1 MLKLKNISYSY
12 KSSKLLKEEYFKALD
27 NINLNI
33 KNNQSLGIL
42 GISGSGKST
51 LAKIIAGIYKPSF
64 GEITINDKKIK
75 IDKNYRKYIQIVF
88 QDSRA
93 SFNPD
98 FNVYKALIEPLENLT
113 NFSKEEIKTRAYEC
127 LELLELSSDI
137 LEKKCSMLS
146 GGQLQRLSI
155 ARAISIKPKIL
166 ILDEAT
172 SSLDVLIQAKILKT
186 LKNLQKDLTYIVI
199 THDLR
204 IIKLF
209 CDELILLDNGKI
221 IENCKVCNDLE
232 LKSEIGIKLNKSI
245 LNPYPKGYYNN

>member
-1 MLKLKNISYSY
+1 MLKVENISYSY
-12 KSSKLLKEEYFKALD
+12 KNSNLFSDKYTQVLNGVSFNLD
-27 NINLNI
+27 E
-33 KNNQSLGIL
+33 NNSLGIL

-51 LAKIIAGIYKPSF
+51 LAKIIANIYKANSGNVF
-64 GEITINDKKIK
+64 LNNVKIQDNKEYKKI
-75 IDKNYRKYIQIVF
+75 IQIVF

-98 FNVYKALIEPLENLT
+98 FSVYEALIEPLENLT
-113 NFSKEEIKTRAYEC
+113 TFSKSEIKKRALEC
-127 LELLELSSDI
+127 LELLELNQD
-137 LEKKCSMLS
+137 LLDKKCSMLS

-186 LKNLQKDLTYIVI
+186 LKNLQKDLSYIVI

-209 CDELILLDNGKI
+209 CDEVLVLDKGKV
-221 IENCKVCNDLE
+221 IESKKVSKDLE
-232 LKSEIGIKLNKSI
+232 FESLMAKELSNSI
-245 LNPYPKGYYNN
+245 LKPFPKDFYK

>member
-1 MLKLKNISYSY
+1 MLKVENISYSY
-12 KSSKLLKEEYFKALD
+12 KNSNLFSDKYTQVLNGVSFNLD
-27 NINLNI
+27 E
-33 KNNQSLGIL
+33 NNSLGIL

-51 LAKIIAGIYKPSF
+51 LAKIIANIYKANSGNVF
-64 GEITINDKKIK
+64 LNNVKIQDNKEYKKI
-75 IDKNYRKYIQIVF
+75 IQIVF

-98 FNVYKALIEPLENLT
+98 FSVYEALIEPLENLT
-113 NFSKEEIKTRAYEC
+113 NFSKSEIKKRALEC
-127 LELLELSSDI
+127 LELLELNQD
-137 LEKKCSMLS
+137 LLDKKCSMLS

-186 LKNLQKDLTYIVI
+186 LKNLQKDLSYIVI

-209 CDELILLDNGKI
+209 CDEVLVLDKGKV
-221 IENCKVCNDLE
+221 IESKKVSKDLE
-232 LKSEIGIKLNKSI
+232 FESLMAKELSNSI
-245 LNPYPKGYYNN
+245 LKPFPKDFYK

>member
-1 MLKLKNISYSY
+1 MLKVENISYSY
-12 KSSKLLKEEYFKALD
+12 KNSNLFSDKYTQVLNGVSFNLD
-27 NINLNI
+27 E
-33 KNNQSLGIL
+33 NNSLGIL

-51 LAKIIAGIYKPSF
+51 LAKIIANIYKANSGNVF
-64 GEITINDKKIK
+64 LNNVKIQDNKEYKKL
-75 IDKNYRKYIQIVF
+75 IQIVF

-98 FNVYKALIEPLENLT
+98 FSVYEALIEPLENLT
-113 NFSKEEIKTRAYEC
+113 NFSKSEIKKRALEC
-127 LELLELSSDI
+127 LELLELNQD
-137 LEKKCSMLS
+137 LLDKKCSMLS

-172 SSLDVLIQAKILKT
+172 SSLDVLIQAKILNT
-186 LKNLQKDLTYIVI
+186 LKNLQKDLSYIVI

-209 CDELILLDNGKI
+209 CDEVLVLDKGKV
-221 IENCKVCNDLE
+221 IESKKVSKDLE
-232 LKSEIGIKLNKSI
+232 FESLMAKELSNSI
-245 LNPYPKGYYNN
+245 LKPFPKDFYK

>member
-1 MLKLKNISYSY
+1 MLKVENISYSY
-12 KSSKLLKEEYFKALD
+12 KNSNLFSDKYTQVLNGVSFNLD
-27 NINLNI
+27 E
-33 KNNQSLGIL
+33 NNSLGVL

-51 LAKIIAGIYKPSF
+51 LAKIIANIYKANSGNVF
-64 GEITINDKKIK
+64 LNNVKIQDNKEYKKL
-75 IDKNYRKYIQIVF
+75 IQIVF

-98 FNVYKALIEPLENLT
+98 FSVYEALIEPLENLT
-113 NFSKEEIKTRAYEC
+113 NFSKSEIKKRALEC
-127 LELLELSSDI
+127 LELLELNQD
-137 LEKKCSMLS
+137 LLDKKCSMLS

-186 LKNLQKDLTYIVI
+186 LKNLQKDLSYIVI

-209 CDELILLDNGKI
+209 CDEVLVLDKGKV
-221 IENCKVCNDLE
+221 IESKKVSKDLE
-232 LKSEIGIKLNKSI
+232 FESLMAKELSNSI
-245 LNPYPKGYYNN
+245 LKPFPKDFYK